1 MWRAVMVVFLVAHGL
16 VHLAVWNT
24 PKPDEPKGFD
34 PSHSWALGDG
44 SAAKTVAG
52 SLAVAAA
59 VSFVVAGVALALG
72 SGAWVAFTAIG
83 ACIGLTVS
91 VLFFNPWLT
100 FDVAMNAWLLYAAVA
115 GAWPVTA
122 F

>member
-1 MWRAVMVVFLVAHGL
+1 MWRAVMVVFLIAHGL

-24 PKPDEPKGFD
+24 PKPEEPKGFD

-44 SAAKTVAG
+44 SVARTVAG

-59 VSFVVAGVALALG
+59 VLFVVAGVALAFD
-72 SGAWVAFTAIG
+72 SGAWVAFTAAG
-83 ACIGLTVS
+83 AAVGLTVS
-91 VLFFNPWLT
+91 VLFFNPWLS

-115 GAWPVTA
+115 GAWPVSA